1 MSFPTPMTQEQIQNT
16 IYEMD
21 CWLTTEYNL
30 LGETPHESQM
40 IHLMEMIPQMKEMS
54 QQNDYPTRE
63 KLMRWI
69 GFMQGV
75 LNAHGYFTIDD
86 FRTMNT
92 KEL

>member
-1 MSFPTPMTQEQIQNT
+1 MSFPTPMTQEQIQNA

-30 LGETPHESQM
+30 LKDVPHEAQM
-40 IHLMEMIPQMKEMS
+40 IHLMEMIGQMKEMA
-54 QQNDYPTRE
+54 QNNDYATRE

-75 LNAHGYFTIDD
+75 LNAHGYFTIDE
-86 FRTMNT
+86 FRAMNT
-92 KEL
+92 K